1 MPLRHA
7 QALFPEAQLLPA
19 TPSRYHKGL
28 EAVLALL
35 DDFSERMEVHADLR
49 HQLVV
54 YLDLGSA
61 NERSCSAIREEIATG
76 LKLDAQV
83 GLAGGKFTAYA
94 AAKTCQTQRFIPK
107 GQEKRFLEP
116 LPLHLLGLKPDQQH
130 EFDLLGLRTLGDF
143 AALPR
148 NQSARVT
155 GKRANSFSA

>member
-19 TPSRYHKGL
+19 TPSRYHKEL

-107 GQEKRFLEP
+107 GQRKAVLRAAAASLARLEA
-116 LPLHLLGLKPDQQH
+116 
-130 EFDLLGLRTLGDF
+130 R
-143 AALPR
+143 
-148 NQSARVT
+148 SAT
-155 GKRANSFSA
+155 